1 MKALE
6 TCRECLGAL
15 ERKISSWK
23 HLSKKE
29 MREVAR
35 DLKIKCVRNEGGG
48 APPLYRWSSNRSLHK
63 RCQKNLKEEVIF
75 HLAWLTKQNKLN

>member
-15 ERKISSWK
+15 ERQISSWK
-23 HLSKKE
+23 HLSKRE

-48 APPLYRWSSNRSLHK
+48 VSPLYMWSSNISLHK
-63 RCQKNLKEEVIF
+63 RYQKNLKEEAIF
-75 HLAWLTKQNKLN
+75 QFGLVNKTK